1 MITMFVAGEP
11 KAQPRPRISQGRA
24 GIQVFSNHSG
34 VGRWKATLEAHFR
47 PEAPVHPYEG
57 AVKLEL
63 VFYRLGPAR
72 VLNRKHPVDI
82 ACAVEYDTSVPDVDN
97 LAKPVLDALKNAG
110 VIHDDSQVVSLS
122 VHKLKCMHP
131 SYAQSGVYVNLS
143 PLPGCP
149 APVPGVLD
157 AGCRCHHVDKT

>member
-1 MITMFVAGEP
+1 MFVAGEP
-11 KAQPRPRISQGRA
+11 KAQPRPRISQDRG
-24 GIQVFSNHSG
+24 GVQVFSNHSG
-34 VGRWKATLEAHFR
+34 VGRWKANLEAHFR
-47 PEAPVHPYEG
+47 PEAPERPYEG

-72 VLNRKHPVDI
+72 VLNKKHPVDV
-82 ACAVEYDTSVPDVDN
+82 ACAVEYDTAVPDVDN

-110 VIHDDSQVVSLS
+110 VIHDDSQVVTLT

-131 SYAQSGVYVNLS
+131 SYARSGVYVTLS

-149 APVPGVLD
+149 SPVPGVLGP
-157 AGCRCHHVDKT
+157 GCRCDVVH